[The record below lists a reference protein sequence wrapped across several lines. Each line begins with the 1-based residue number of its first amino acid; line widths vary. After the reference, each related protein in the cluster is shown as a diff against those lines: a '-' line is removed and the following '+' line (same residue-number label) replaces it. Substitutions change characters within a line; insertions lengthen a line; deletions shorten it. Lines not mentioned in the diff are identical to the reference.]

1 MRAAA
6 AVEMEG
12 ITESQKTEARQE
24 ANLPPCWSSDF
35 SQSLL
40 PLDETNYLQRAREP
54 PAGGTRNPVS
64 LPKTRAGRP
73 GGGLAGAFSSYNPSP
88 ASFCLSS

>member
-12 ITESQKTEARQE
+12 VLRVRRQKPGKKQTSPHAG
-24 ANLPPCWSSDF
+24 PPILSKC
-35 SQSLL
+35 L

-64 LPKTRAGRP
+64 LPEIRADEP
-73 GGGLAGAFSSYNPSP
+73 GGGLAGAFSSYNPAS
-88 ASFCLSS
+88 SFCSSS